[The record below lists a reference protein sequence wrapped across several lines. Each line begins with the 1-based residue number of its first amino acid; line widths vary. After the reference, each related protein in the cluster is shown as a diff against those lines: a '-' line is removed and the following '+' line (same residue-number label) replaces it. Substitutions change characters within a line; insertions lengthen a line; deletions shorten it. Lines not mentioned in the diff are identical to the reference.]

1 MKRESIAETELIKE
15 WCFEENDTRGLN
27 PKQLTLGSSKR
38 DYYNQDI
45 LIYDILNI
53 ISNRLKIDEKNTS

>member
-1 MKRESIAETELIKE
+1 MKQKDI
-15 WCFEENDTRGLN
+15 
-27 PKQLTLGSSKR
+27 R
-38 DYYNQDI
+38 DYYDQDI